1 MSRIE
6 AYLAASGIRDESGF
20 RPELIR
26 DLQDGTYVM
35 ARPLL
40 FHWMLIRGD
49 FDNLIGYFDRWC
61 YSSEA
66 AVLRA
71 LAEFP
76 EAPAAEYEPS
86 GWHRHPATGRRRP
99 EGDPTGQFVES

>member
-6 AYLAASGIRDESGF
+6 AYLVASGIGNEPGF

-49 FDNLIGYFDRWC
+49 FENLIGYFDRWC
-61 YSSEA
+61 YSSETA
-66 AVLRA
+66 ALRA

-76 EAPAAEYEPS
+76 ETPAAEYEPS

-99 EGDPTGQFVES
+99 EGDLIGQFVES